1 MTRASAAALLVKH
14 ALEEYRHLLQ
24 KRLQQGWREQAWPA
38 ALLALATDYPQRGGR
53 ALRAS
58 LCIATA
64 QAFGAA
70 IEQSL
75 DSAVSIELMHNA
87 FLVHDDIEDDSE
99 QRRGQP
105 TLHRIHG
112 IAAAL
117 NAGDALAL
125 MGLGPLLANCATLGP
140 RLGLRILEEAH
151 AMACET
157 VAGQALELAWRNR
170 DIATLTAADYLCMS
184 LKKTSWYTIIYPCR
198 VGALI
203 GTRDTV
209 DLDQFVKY
217 GFFVGAAF
225 QIQDDVL
232 NLVGDAASYGKELN
246 GDLSEGKRTLLL
258 IHTLE
263 HADARV
269 RKRLSQLLALPR
281 AQRTARAVAW
291 IRRAIE
297 DHGSIEYARGLAHA
311 LAGAAEHEY
320 ERAFGASARGPG
332 AAFLKALP
340 RWVLERA

>member
-1 MTRASAAALLVKH
+1 MASAAALLVKR
-14 ALEEYRHLLQ
+14 ALENYRRLLQ
-24 KRLQQGWREQAWPA
+24 TRLQQNWREQRWPA
-38 ALLALATDYPQRGGR
+38 ALLKLAADYPQRGGR

-58 LCIATA
+58 LCMATA
-64 QAFGAA
+64 EAFGVPV
-70 IEQSL
+70 EQSL

-105 TLHRIHG
+105 TLHRLHG
-112 IAAAL
+112 VAAAL

-157 VAGQALELAWRNR
+157 VAGQALELAFRSR
-170 DIATLTAADYLCMS
+170 DVMTLTAADYLLMS

-198 VGALI
+198 IGALI
-203 GTRDTV
+203 GTRDAV

-232 NLVGDAASYGKELN
+232 NLVGDIASYGKELN
-246 GDLSEGKRTLLL
+246 GDLAEGKRTLLL
-258 IHTLE
+258 IHTLQ
-263 HADARV
+263 HADART
-269 RKRLSQLLALPR
+269 RRHLRALLALPR
-281 AQRTARAVAW
+281 AERDARAVAY
-291 IRRAIE
+291 IRSAIE
-297 DHGSIEYARGLAHA
+297 DHGSIAYAQSVAHA

-320 ERAFGASARGPG
+320 ERAFAACTTSPAT
-332 AAFLKALP
+332 AFLEALP